1 MILGVGTD
9 IIDSNRINKILNKH
23 NDKFIKRVFG
33 FNEIVLLKKK
43 NRLKTSWPKGS
54 QAKKQPGKL
63 CVQEGVMDLT
73 LEK

>member
-33 FNEIVLLKKK
+33 SNEIVLLNKKK
-43 NRLKTSWPKGS
+43 SIKNFL
-54 QAKKQPGKL
+54 AKRVRGQRSNL
-63 CVQEGVMDLT
+63 ESFVCQEG
-73 LEK
+73 